1 MQWTQKLVTVGVI
14 VLIVGCS
21 ATYQASDVQP
31 SGFLGDYS
39 KLRPGGKGDPLL
51 FYQNPAAD
59 FRAYDKVIIEPVTIW
74 RQEHSDLGVIP
85 QHELQHLAT
94 LLEAKII
101 EAVKFEGLKVV
112 REPGPRVLRIRA
124 AITEA
129 EQSNVKMDAFAT
141 ALPLPGFSKMA
152 TGTRAFVGRAAIEG
166 EMTDSQ
172 TGEVLMAGVDRREGA
187 RTPEGVRNPW
197 DDVEKAFQYW
207 SDRFRQRLCEERLG
221 EYCVPAE

>member
-1 MQWTQKLVTVGVI
+1 MRWTQGLITAGVI
-14 VLIVGCS
+14 VLMVSCS
-21 ATYQASDVQP
+21 ATYQASEVQP
-31 SGFLGDYS
+31 SGFLGEYS

-51 FYQNPAAD
+51 FYRNPAAD
-59 FRAYDKVIIEPVTIW
+59 FRAYDKVIVEPVTIW
-74 RQEHSDLGVIP
+74 RQEGSELGEMP
-85 QHELQHLAT
+85 NHDRQRLST

-101 EAVKFEGLKVV
+101 EAVKLEGLQVV
-112 REPGPRVLRIRA
+112 RQPGPGVLRIRA

-129 EQSNVKMDAFAT
+129 EQSNVQMDVVAT
-141 ALPLPGFSKMA
+141 AMPLPSFSKMA

-207 SDRFRQRLCEERLG
+207 SDRFRQRLCEERMG
-221 EYCVPAE
+221 QYCVPAQ